1 MPRAAFTQAS
11 IQRAVS
17 ALEGMGKTVRGVEVR
32 RDGSILVLVDT
43 GEPPRD
49 TPAPGVP
56 YAARFQLAAPH
67 TRGKMTWAST
77 LPLSCSMTKPTAG
90 LMRLRRP

>member
-43 GEPPRD
+43 GEPPRETSAPEEELPTCAEVFGCD
-49 TPAPGVP
+49 T
-56 YAARFQLAAPH
+56 
-67 TRGKMTWAST
+67 
-77 LPLSCSMTKPTAG
+77 
-90 LMRLRRP
+90 